1 MQTVA
6 DFPRVTATTR
16 MLSERIE
23 AESLQQEEGSSFSR
37 YGGRVAGY
45 PALLRLKNEDDIPAA
60 ISRIDIRRRNP
71 DSFGRYDPFL
81 GTEPL
86 VLQPGESWE
95 GAFIVSR
102 KTGWFRIE
110 AGPASPE
117 GWDPVH
123 GGALPRVFFRGAVGN
138 DRQLAVT
145 FWNLGEE
152 ETVFQYWIANG
163 EPEGIPD
170 DPAAA
175 GTIRLASG
183 GRTTVSADL
192 RNRNWALVTRAGD
205 GK

>member
-1 MQTVA
+1 MRGPSQTVA

-60 ISRIDIRRRNP
+60 VSRIDIRRRNP

-102 KTGWFRIE
+102 RTGWFRIE

-123 GGALPRVFFRGAVGN
+123 GARCHGCSS
-138 DRQLAVT
+138 
-145 FWNLGEE
+145 
-152 ETVFQYWIANG
+152 
-163 EPEGIPD
+163 
-170 DPAAA
+170 A
-175 GTIRLASG
+175 GRLE
-183 GRTTVSADL
+183 TTVSW
-192 RNRNWALVTRAGD
+192 R
-205 GK
+205 